1 MKQKSFWFV
10 LSLVAIFLFA
20 DSRFNIIFFKEKPNI
35 NAIIYCSV
43 LNEIN
48 GLRSAIESEDPK
60 TIILGTKK
68 LQTRLGFAYSA
79 ETGFSGFG
87 DNSKPAE
94 ESKLAASLNTA
105 RQEFRN
111 FSKSSEDQIGNK
123 IPEIQKATKETES
136 LLKPYC

>member
-1 MKQKSFWFV
+1 MKQKSFWFA
-10 LSLVAIFLFA
+10 LSLVAIFFLA
-20 DSRFNIIFFKEKPNI
+20 DSRFNIIFFKEKLSI

-68 LQTRLGFAYSA
+68 LQSRLGFAYSA

-87 DNSKPAE
+87 DNSKQAD

-105 RQEFRN
+105 KKEFTRLGN
-111 FSKSSEDQIGNK
+111 LKESEIPGK
-123 IPEIQKATKETES
+123 ISEIEKVTKETEN